1 MPDPVLGHED
11 PAHVGVVGEGDT
23 EHVERL
29 TLDVLAAG
37 PQVEEARNGRLV
49 GAHLGADTDPLCR
62 TWLISDVTTSKRSGV
77 SPPGSVRS
85 PAKVR

>member
-11 PAHVGVVGEGDT
+11 PAHVGVVGEGDA

-29 TLDVLAAG
+29 TLEVLAAG

-49 GAHLGADTDPLCR
+49 GAHLGADTDPFAADMVDQRRDDLEAF
-62 TWLISDVTTSKRSGV
+62 GV

-85 PAKVR
+85 PA